1 MVSGTWH
8 YRYAAR
14 VGAGALIL
22 TLAACSSLNPVHW
35 YRDIVHGGSK
45 SASPPADSASV
56 DAGSEEPYPN
66 LAGGPGPGVTNVTQ
80 AQQAALAKGLISD
93 RAHASY
99 AEQEAQ
105 AAPSIPAIPPEFAG
119 NAASQ
124 VPTDFTSQLPPPLP
138 RSAPLQHVHRARMAK
153 PHAPRPES
161 ALDKELA
168 ASGLSSG
175 GAFGGAGADTDESAQ
190 AVTPRESPQPE
201 SGSAPPGAPDMA
213 PTPAASAEVANP
225 AGHAAPE
232 AAAPAPSA
240 PELAPIAPPNQ
251 VAAGGPKQI
260 KAAAIH
266 FAAGMTALPAGAA
279 AALARVVKLQQAQ
292 GGVVHVVSHAAASGD
307 AAANL
312 ALYQDAL
319 ARANAVRQAL
329 IAGGVPAASIVPEVA
344 SARTAA
350 AGDTVEVV
358 VRR

>member
-22 TLAACSSLNPVHW
+22 TLAACSSLNPVHL

-45 SASPPADSASV
+45 SATPPADSANL

-66 LAGGPGPGVTNVTQ
+66 LAGGAGPGVTTVTQ
-80 AQQAALAKGLISD
+80 AQQAAMKKGLISD
-93 RAHASY
+93 RAHANY
-99 AEQEAQ
+99 ADQEAQ
-105 AAPSIPAIPPEFAG
+105 AAPSIPAIPQDFSSNP
-119 NAASQ
+119 AAP
-124 VPTDFTSQLPPPLP
+124 VPSDFTSQLPPPLP
-138 RSAPLQHVHRARMAK
+138 SPAVPHHVHKARMKK
-153 PHAPRPES
+153 PHAPQPES

-168 ASGLSSG
+168 ASGLSAG
-175 GAFGGAGADTDESAQ
+175 GAFGGGGGADASAR

-201 SGSAPPGAPDMA
+201 SGSLPPGAPDLA
-213 PTPAASAEVANP
+213 PTPTASPAAANH
-225 AGHAAPE
+225 AGRVTAPE

-240 PELAPIAPPNQ
+240 PELTPVAPPSQ
-251 VAAGGPKQI
+251 AAAVGAKPV
-260 KAAAIH
+260 KAASIH
-266 FAAGMTALPAGAA
+266 FAAGTTALPANVAA
-279 AALARVVKLQQAQ
+279 VLAPVVKLQQAQ

-329 IAGGVPAASIVPEVA
+329 IARGVPAASIVPEV
-344 SARTAA
+344 SSSAA
-350 AGDTVEVV
+350 AASGDTVEVV